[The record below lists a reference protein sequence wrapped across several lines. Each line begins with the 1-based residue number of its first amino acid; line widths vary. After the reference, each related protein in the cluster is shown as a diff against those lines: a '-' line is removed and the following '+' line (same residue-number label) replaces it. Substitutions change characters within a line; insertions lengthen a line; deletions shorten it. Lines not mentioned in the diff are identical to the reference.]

1 MSLSTPLEIRT
12 LQRKLY
18 TKAKQEPEF
27 CFYVLYDKLSR
38 EDILNHAYALVRS
51 NGGAPGVDGRTIEQ
65 IEAQEGKKVFLA
77 ALGAT
82 LRANTYQAMP
92 VRRIWIPKPDGS
104 QRPLGIPTI
113 KDRVVQT
120 AVKLLIEPIFEAGFC
135 EHSYGFRPNRTA
147 HQAVDTVSLALNK
160 RRYHVIDA
168 DLSKYFDTIP
178 HAKLMSAVAERVSD
192 GSILQLL
199 KQWLEASVIEE
210 DESGIKRHYPAGG
223 GKRCGTPQGGV
234 ISPLLANVYL
244 HLLDRLWE
252 RHDLSS
258 RYNAVLVRYAD
269 DLVICCGGSPEQ
281 PLEVLKMVLSRL
293 GLSLNESKTRIVDA
307 RNESFDFLG
316 FNIRYQQ
323 SRVSGNWYAH
333 VEPSKRSFQRV
344 KAKCR
349 LLVHRRLTAMPLPEL
364 VARLNRVLR
373 GWCNYFHFR
382 NSSEVL
388 SRLRNFV
395 EDRVRAHLRRR
406 YRLYSRAHAFKRF
419 PSNCIYEFS
428 GVYEVPITAG
438 WKKAHAWV

>member
-1 MSLSTPLEIRT
+1 M
-12 LQRKLY
+12 
-18 TKAKQEPEF
+18 
-27 CFYVLYDKLSR
+27 
-38 EDILNHAYALVRS
+38 
-51 NGGAPGVDGRTIEQ
+51 
-65 IEAQEGKKVFLA
+65 
-77 ALGAT
+77 
-82 LRANTYQAMP
+82 
-92 VRRIWIPKPDGS
+92 
-104 QRPLGIPTI
+104 
-113 KDRVVQT
+113 
-120 AVKLLIEPIFEAGFC
+120 
-135 EHSYGFRPNRTA
+135 
-147 HQAVDTVSLALNK
+147 
-160 RRYHVIDA
+160 IDA
-168 DLSKYFDTIP
+168 YLSKYFDTIP

-199 KQWLEASVIEE
+199 KQWLEVSVIEE
-210 DESGIKRHYPAGG
+210 DESGVKRHHPAGG
-223 GKRCGTPQGGV
+223 GKRCGAPQGGV

>member
-1 MSLSTPLEIRT
+1 M
-12 LQRKLY
+12 
-18 TKAKQEPEF
+18 
-27 CFYVLYDKLSR
+27 C
-38 EDILNHAYALVRS
+38 
-51 NGGAPGVDGRTIEQ
+51 
-65 IEAQEGKKVFLA
+65 
-77 ALGAT
+77 
-82 LRANTYQAMP
+82 
-92 VRRIWIPKPDGS
+92 
-104 QRPLGIPTI
+104 
-113 KDRVVQT
+113 
-120 AVKLLIEPIFEAGFC
+120 
-135 EHSYGFRPNRTA
+135 
-147 HQAVDTVSLALNK
+147 
-160 RRYHVIDA
+160 
-168 DLSKYFDTIP
+168 
-178 HAKLMSAVAERVSD
+178 
-192 GSILQLL
+192 
-199 KQWLEASVIEE
+199 
-210 DESGIKRHYPAGG
+210 
-223 GKRCGTPQGGV
+223 TPQGGV